1 MALRYGITIIL
12 LLVDKV
18 CRPISSLADWQC
30 RGGKDGETAAGLLG
44 PFTRVQEHEINRTEV
59 PLIHV
64 YLPVSR
70 PS

>member
-30 RGGKDGETAAGLLG
+30 RGGKDGETAAGLYLLPG
-44 PFTRVQEHEINRTEV
+44 YRNTRLTEQRS
-59 PLIHV
+59 H
-64 YLPVSR
+64 
-70 PS
+70 